1 MSSMNRRDENEAPV
15 DVARER
21 PRDSLGIRAERTK
34 EHLTDVVDDKVR
46 AARRA
51 IRKGRYAAEDLADEV
66 RLEARRNPLQTVS
79 VALGIGAVVG
89 LVAGWLMRGP
99 RRRS

>member
-34 EHLTDVVDDKVR
+34 EHLTMGCFF
-46 AARRA
+46 
-51 IRKGRYAAEDLADEV
+51 ISGR
-66 RLEARRNPLQTVS
+66 S
-79 VALGIGAVVG
+79 VIFT
-89 LVAGWLMRGP
+89 P
-99 RRRS
+99 F